1 MKMNVW
7 RDEGDDGVTGWQPI
21 GEPLIR
27 TTKNSG
33 AQPETNK
40 PAPGGQTGQKGMR
53 NMKKYQLF
61 GEWRGVAVY
70 GNNLADALMR
80 ERTLRTPTQ
89 YAPKGPGWTAPV
101 VVGGG
106 EEWVVAGICDVFS
119 PANSTRGGKPY
130 LRALVKFADNRIRE
144 VDAVEVV

>member
-1 MKMNVW
+1 
-7 RDEGDDGVTGWQPI
+7 
-21 GEPLIR
+21 
-27 TTKNSG
+27 
-33 AQPETNK
+33 
-40 PAPGGQTGQKGMR
+40 MR

-61 GEWRGVAVY
+61 GEWRGVTLY
-70 GNNLADALMR
+70 GNDLADALMR

-106 EEWVVAGICDVFS
+106 EEWIVADICDVFS

-130 LRALVKFADNRIRE
+130 LRALVRFTDNRIRE

>member
-1 MKMNVW
+1 MKLKYKG
-7 RDEGDDGVTGWQPI
+7 RQTATGTRSR
-21 GEPLIR
+21 LSR
-27 TTKNSG
+27 RN
-33 AQPETNK
+33 N
-40 PAPGGQTGQKGMR
+40 PAPGGQSGQKGLQ

-61 GEWRGVAVY
+61 GEWRGVTLY
-70 GNNLADALMR
+70 GSDLADALMR
-80 ERTLRTPTQ
+80 ERTLRTPTR

-106 EEWVVAGICDVFS
+106 EEWVVAGICDVFN

>member
-1 MKMNVW
+1 MGKS
-7 RDEGDDGVTGWQPI
+7 
-21 GEPLIR
+21 LIDSNNFGAAR
-27 TTKNSG
+27 VRRAEKNAG
-33 AQPETNK
+33 HRAK
-40 PAPGGQTGQKGMR
+40 PTWCRRENPQKGLQ

-61 GEWRGVAVY
+61 GEWRGVTLY
-70 GNNLADALMR
+70 GNDLADALMR

-106 EEWVVAGICDVFS
+106 EEWAVADICDVFS

-130 LRALVKFADNRIRE
+130 LRAVVKFADNRIRE